1 MNIESVKLIYF
12 SPTGTTKRALEGI
25 AQGVAPSEIEHLDL
39 TLPEAAGQTF
49 APVEASV
56 AIIGGPV
63 YGGRLPVDAAKRLRR
78 IKADGVP
85 AVLVAVYG
93 NRAFEDALVELRD
106 IAVECGFVPIAG
118 AAFIGEHS
126 FSTEA
131 QPIAQGRPDTADLE
145 KAAAFGQQVREKLTS
160 LDTVP
165 PLAVPGDSPYKAW
178 NRRAEFE
185 PVPTTDAD
193 LCTLC
198 GQCADVC
205 PTGAITVADVVTTDP
220 HLCIWCC
227 ACTRVCPVD
236 ARVMDDPRV
245 RKTAAWLFKEHSAR
259 REPEIYL

>member
-1 MNIESVKLIYF
+1 MGIDTVKLIYF
-12 SPTGTTKRALEGI
+12 SPTGTTKRVLEGV
-25 AQGVAPSEIEHLDL
+25 AQGIAPDAIEHLDL
-39 TLPEAAGQTF
+39 TLPEASTQEL

-56 AIIGGPV
+56 AVIGGPV

-78 IKADGVP
+78 VKADGVP
-85 AVLVAVYG
+85 AVLVVVYG
-93 NRAFEDALVELRD
+93 NRAFEDALLELRD
-106 IAVECGFVPIAG
+106 IAVECGFVPVAG

-126 FSTEA
+126 YSTVA
-131 QPIAQGRPDTADLE
+131 TPIAQGRPDAADLE
-145 KAAAFGQQVREKLTS
+145 KARAFGQQVREKLAG
-160 LDTVP
+160 LDTAS
-165 PLAVPGDSPYKAW
+165 PLVVPGNSPYKAW
-178 NRRAEFE
+178 HRRAEFE

-205 PTGAITVADVVTTDP
+205 PTGAITVDDAVTTDP

-245 RKTAAWLFKEHSAR
+245 RKTAGWLFENYSTR
-259 REPEIYL
+259 QEPVVFL